1 LRAQCRPLQI
11 KPHLRALRVGQAEQ
25 IAAQV
30 ARRIKAKVGAVHRI
44 SLEQKKNIKVAFD
57 KLVANRASPN
67 VAAEAEQRPN
77 SQNPL

>member
-1 LRAQCRPLQI
+1 VRG
-11 KPHLRALRVGQAEQ
+11 GQAEQ
-25 IAAQV
+25 IAALV
-30 ARRIKAKVGAVHRI
+30 ERRIKAKVGAVLII
-44 SLEQKKNIKVAFD
+44 SLEQNKNIKVAFA